1 MNDTYRDSAK
11 RERVEMDTKG
21 LQHRQDIRLKGKS
34 RHGKNRINQFGEE
47 FTIVDFRPN
56 LMTTAHRG
64 LNGPFM
70 FLNCK
75 KNLTEG
81 SRWVSIT
88 DDPDFEVL
96 LNG

>member
-1 MNDTYRDSAK
+1 
-11 RERVEMDTKG
+11 MDTKG

-96 LNG
+96 WSRKYG